1 MGFILLLI
9 MIAVPIG
16 EIAVFI
22 EAGDQ
27 FGLWPTLGAVILTA
41 IIGTAFL
48 RHQGLGVLRRVQESM
63 NRGEAPVRE
72 MFDGLC
78 LLIAGALLLT
88 PGFITDGVGF
98 ALLVSPFRRA
108 MAGLIV
114 AHLMKSGRATTWSA
128 GPGGGP
134 SAGMHGFGQGPGH
147 SGMGP
152 GGPVIDGEF
161 EDVSPDRGGDTE
173 DDKND
178 TGANPRIGP

>member
-63 NRGEAPVRE
+63 DRGEAPVRE

-78 LLIAGALLLT
+78 LLVAGALLLT

-98 ALLVSPFRRA
+98 ALLVSPFRRS

-114 AHLMKSGRATTWSA
+114 AHLMKSGRTTAWSSGA
-128 GPGGGP
+128 
-134 SAGMHGFGQGPGH
+134 SAGMHTHGFSQRN
-147 SGMGP
+147 P
-152 GGPVIDGEF
+152 GGTVIDGEF
-161 EDVSPDRGGDTE
+161 EEVSPDKDGETEGG
-173 DDKND
+173 ND
-178 TGANPRIGP
+178 SPGSSPRIGP

>member
-1 MGFILLLI
+1 MGFVLLLI

-48 RHQGLGVLRRVQESM
+48 RIQGLGVIRRVQESLS
-63 NRGEAPVRE
+63 RGEMPVSE

-98 ALLVSPFRRA
+98 ALLVTPFRRA
-108 MAGLIV
+108 MAAQITQY
-114 AHLMKSGRATTWSA
+114 LMRSGRASFHTHGASHA
-128 GPGGGP
+128 GP
-134 SAGMHGFGQGPGH
+134 HGRNQDG
-147 SGMGP
+147 S
-152 GGPVIDGEF
+152 VIDGEF
-161 EDVSPDRGGDTE
+161 EDVSPDKEGP
-173 DDKND
+173 DDND
-178 TGANPRIGP
+178 NNQKPRIGPHGSGSA